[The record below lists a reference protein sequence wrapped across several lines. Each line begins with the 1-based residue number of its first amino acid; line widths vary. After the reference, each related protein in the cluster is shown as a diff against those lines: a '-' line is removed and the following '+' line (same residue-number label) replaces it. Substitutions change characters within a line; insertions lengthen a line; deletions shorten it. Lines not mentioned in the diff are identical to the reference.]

1 MRATCRNILRT
12 LTPSSWCSILSRLSY
27 ARLPSEQS
35 TDCTDASGRTFGRSI
50 LLNVVAISG
59 IQAMTHY
66 ERDAL

>member
-1 MRATCRNILRT
+1 V
-12 LTPSSWCSILSRLSY
+12 
-27 ARLPSEQS
+27 
-35 TDCTDASGRTFGRSI
+35 SGRTFGRSI